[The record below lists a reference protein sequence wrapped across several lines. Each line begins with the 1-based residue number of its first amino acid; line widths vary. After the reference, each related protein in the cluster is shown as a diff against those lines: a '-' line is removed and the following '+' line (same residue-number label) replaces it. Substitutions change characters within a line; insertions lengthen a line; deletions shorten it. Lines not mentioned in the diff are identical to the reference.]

1 MKCILVAGLCITTN
15 AFFAG
20 SIFAQNDALIRAK
33 FRVMPVQSAKW
44 TGIYYKPEV
53 NAPMQEL
60 KFQSLSRSFHRY
72 SYYGVNP
79 VIFYR
84 ENGRDDAG
92 ELIYKEV
99 GKASIRDK
107 QTLLIFVPNAAND
120 LSEFNLISLDD
131 SPIGLPNNHLSFV
144 NVTGIPLACRFLEK
158 NQFLEPGVTG
168 PISLKEAINEEV
180 FIGLAIEDGDHARV
194 ILKNN
199 WYFYS
204 GNRHLILLLP
214 PKKSGSY
221 KIQAYRVSEFVG
233 ENKEFNIGTLSQ
245 PQKN

>member
-1 MKCILVAGLCITTN
+1 MKSILVAALCLTSN
-15 AFFAG
+15 AFIAG
-20 SIFAQNDALIRAK
+20 SLFAQNDALIRAK
-33 FRVMPVQSAKW
+33 FRVMPVQSAEW
-44 TGIYYKPEV
+44 TGIYFKPEV

-72 SYYGVNP
+72 SYVGANP

-84 ENGRDDAG
+84 ENGRNDDG

-99 GKASIRDK
+99 AKASIRNK
-107 QTLLIFVPNAAND
+107 QSLIIFVPKQTKND
-120 LSEFNLISLDD
+120 SYEFNLISLDD
-131 SPIGLPNNHLSFV
+131 SPKGLPNNHLSFI
-144 NVTGIPLACRFLEK
+144 NITGIPLACRFLEK

-168 PISLKEAINEEV
+168 PISLQEAINEDV
-180 FIGLAIEDGDHARV
+180 FIGLAIQDGDRARV

-214 PKKSGSY
+214 PKKPGSY
-221 KIQAYRVSEFVG
+221 KIQAYRISEFVG
-233 ENKEFNIGTLSQ
+233 ENREFIPSLLSQ
-245 PQKN
+245 P